1 MMIKYFSYLLDKAY
15 QSFDVESDPSTETE
29 ICQKLAD
36 YYTDK
41 HIQNNEYLSES
52 IEKAS
57 SEIKSMGIQKLFL
70 DKKNNFLH
78 IHLSRPGI
86 LIGPYGSNISK
97 LEKYLGLNIKI
108 YETKSIEDMILN
120 RIPYVDW
127 D

>member
-41 HIQNNEYLSES
+41 HIQNNEYLPDS
-52 IEKAS
+52 IEQAS

-86 LIGPYGSNISK
+86 LIGPKGSNISK
-97 LEKYLGLNIKI
+97 LEKYLGLKIKI

-120 RIPYVDW
+120 RIPYVEW